1 LSLLRIFNFIHRTFM
16 RILRLRLLNLNSL
29 RTELRIDF
37 EQPPFNYAGLFA
49 ITGDT
54 GAGKT
59 TLLDAVTLALYGKT
73 ARKHEQEVMSN
84 GTSEAWAEV
93 EFSSAAGIF
102 RAKWMQTRTKK
113 GELKTPVREFSELKG
128 DDTWEVLDTKHNA
141 VDALVEEKSGLNF
154 GQFRRSVLLAQG
166 EFAAFL
172 IAKPDERGALLEQLT
187 DTEVYSRLSKAAFE
201 RHKLEKAALETLQQ
215 TRAQLQ
221 VLDPETRETLKV
233 QHVELSA
240 RVTIQTKT
248 LETLRNNLNWLDLV
262 ESHQQK
268 KIALESAIPNL
279 EQQLAATLQSSEE
292 TNISLSQHIAA
303 QEQKELEIK
312 ALEGILQQ
320 VNRLDDQI
328 KSENQGRQS
337 LESDIQTLQQ
347 KTEQL
352 QRDFDLK
359 KAEQEQ
365 STLELTENSSW
376 LAAHPAAAA
385 LPAQFPLAE
394 LYREKML
401 QIHGARQKSLEDVAI
416 CTQNL
421 ANLEILRPSLRQ
433 QSATTEA
440 QLAQLRQ
447 TLKSFINDLNLPEQT
462 DEAETALNARTESA
476 TAQLQSLE
484 DFTQNH
490 AQYRQALRDLGDTR
504 DDQEHYVIEG
514 FAIGKELLSSLD
526 LLSEL
531 DAKLQLKQARFDR
544 ENQIVNY
551 ERDRSQLQEGEPCP
565 LCGSTEHPYNLH
577 GVQAFADDARAELE
591 AVIVQIEALR
601 KRQFGLSNRQLQLGE
616 RLDAVEEEF
625 GAVLTGQTRQ
635 MLDRIQN
642 HEQKL
647 QRLFPGLSAQDFD
660 AREDLLQEKI
670 EIQRA
675 ETASLKAARE
685 QFNQLNRSV
694 QQAERAQLEAAHA
707 LQQHENQVALLQSE
721 RQAHEQNIRSF
732 DADFETEQQ
741 RLNAVLAPFDIQFE
755 LSQAFKKQFD
765 NLRELKNA
773 FQQKDGRRVQL
784 AQRLEALHQLIS
796 QTAQQITER
805 QEEINLKTQSLLS
818 ASEQLEKLQATRNDL
833 FGDRNPLAEQTALL
847 AQAQAIKQEIENT
860 RARQQSAIAQVAA
873 LQTELAGR
881 KKELIEIEQHLKSL
895 QVQDYQFITRDPL
908 QTALTETQAAYQA
921 DLQQIGGIDAQLKAD
936 KTKTQ
941 EAASLLKKIETQK
954 NNLTRWANLNQL
966 IGSPSG
972 AVFRKFAQSLTLQQL
987 IRHANRHLGKLQG
1000 GRYRLRKKPAT
1011 DLDLEII
1018 DTFQADNIRS
1028 VNTLSGGETFLTSLA
1043 LALGLADL
1051 AGKKTR
1057 IQTLFIDEGFGA
1069 LDENALDLAVSTLES
1084 LQAQGTLIGVIS
1096 HIREMKDRISTQIQV
1111 VKQSDGFSTVIVP
1124 SS

>member
-1 LSLLRIFNFIHRTFM
+1 M

-29 RTELRIDF
+29 RTQLQVDF

-113 GELKTPVREFSELKG
+113 GELKTPVREFAELKG
-128 DDTWEVLDTKHNA
+128 DDTWQVLDTKHNA

-201 RHKLEKAALETLQQ
+201 RHKLEKATLETLQQ

-221 VLDPETRETLKV
+221 VLDPETRETLKN
-233 QHVELSA
+233 QHIELSA
-240 RVTIQTKT
+240 RVTANTQS
-248 LETLRNNLNWLDLV
+248 LETLRNNLNWLNQV
-262 ESHQQK
+262 EGLQQK
-268 KIALESAIPNL
+268 KSALETAIPNL
-279 EQQLAATLQSSEE
+279 EQQLAATLLSSEE
-292 TNISLSQHIAA
+292 TNIAITQHIAA

-328 KSENQGRQS
+328 KSENQNQKT
-337 LESDIQTLQQ
+337 LETDIQTLQQ

-365 STLELTENSSW
+365 STLELTEISSW
-376 LAAHPAAAA
+376 LADHPAAAA

-401 QIHGARQKSLEDVAI
+401 QIHGARQKSLEDAAI
-416 CTQNL
+416 CVQNL
-421 ANLEILRPSLRQ
+421 ANLEISRPALLK
-433 QSATTEA
+433 QSESAKG
-440 QLAQLRQ
+440 QLTQLRQ
-447 TLKSFINDLNLPEQT
+447 ALQRLINDLNLPEQT
-462 DEAETALNARTESA
+462 DEAEAVLNTRTETA
-476 TAQLQSLE
+476 AAQLQSLE
-484 DFTQNH
+484 DFTKNH
-490 AQYRQALRDLGDTR
+490 AQYRQALRDLGETR
-504 DDQEHYVIEG
+504 DDQEHYVTEA

-531 DAKLQLKQARFDR
+531 EAKQQLKQARFER

-551 ERDRSQLQEGEPCP
+551 ERDRSLLQSGEPCP
-565 LCGSTEHPYNLH
+565 LCGSTEHPYNVH

-591 AVIVQIEALR
+591 VVIAQIEAVR
-601 KRQFGLSNRQLQLGE
+601 KRQFTLSNRQLQLGE

-635 MLDRIQN
+635 MLERIQN

-685 QFNQLNRSV
+685 QFNKLNRSV
-694 QQAERAQLEAAHA
+694 QQAERTQLESIHA
-707 LQQHENQVALLQSE
+707 LQQHENQVALLQAE

-741 RLNAVLAPFDIQFE
+741 RLNAVLAPFDMQFE

-765 NLRELKNA
+765 NLRELKNT
-773 FQQKDGRRVQL
+773 FQQKDERHVQL

-796 QTAQQITER
+796 QTAQQIAER
-805 QEEINLKTQSLLS
+805 QEEIRLKTQTRLS
-818 ASEQLEKLQATRNDL
+818 ASEQLQQLQTVRNEL
-833 FGDRNPLAEQTALL
+833 FGDRNPIAEHQALL
-847 AQAQAIKQEIENT
+847 VQMNRIKQEIENT
-860 RARQQSAIAQVAA
+860 RARQQAAIAQVAA
-873 LQTELAGR
+873 LQTELAG
-881 KKELIEIEQHLKSL
+881 KQKELIEIESALKTL
-895 QVQDYQFITRDPL
+895 QIQDYQFITRDLL
-908 QTALTETQAAYQA
+908 QTALTETQAAYQT

-936 KTKTQ
+936 KAKTQ

-954 NNLTRWANLNQL
+954 
-966 IGSPSG
+966 
-972 AVFRKFAQSLTLQQL
+972 
-987 IRHANRHLGKLQG
+987 
-1000 GRYRLRKKPAT
+1000 
-1011 DLDLEII
+1011 
-1018 DTFQADNIRS
+1018 
-1028 VNTLSGGETFLTSLA
+1028 
-1043 LALGLADL
+1043 
-1051 AGKKTR
+1051 
-1057 IQTLFIDEGFGA
+1057 
-1069 LDENALDLAVSTLES
+1069 
-1084 LQAQGTLIGVIS
+1084 
-1096 HIREMKDRISTQIQV
+1096 
-1111 VKQSDGFSTVIVP
+1111 
-1124 SS
+1124 